1 MQGEIPVCEIKIED
15 IGTEIDYWKHSVI
28 CYVLGAHPS
37 FAVLNGFIQRL
48 WEKWGIN
55 KVAML
60 QNGIV
65 IVKFETATGKDDVV
79 QGGIYHFDNKPF
91 IVKAWSPEMEFTRDE
106 LHSVPIWVKLPG
118 LDFKYWSPI
127 SLSKIGSLIEKPLMV
142 DSHTEKKQGLN
153 FARLLIEVDIDTDL
167 PERVMFKNERGN
179 LVEQKVQY
187 GWRPIICKFCKKYGH
202 NIKECRKNKPPG
214 EEKD

>member
-1 MQGEIPVCEIKIED
+1 
-15 IGTEIDYWKHSVI
+15 
-28 CYVLGAHPS
+28 VLGAHPS

-65 IVKFETATGKDDVV
+65 IVKFEITTGKDDVV

-167 PERVMFKNERGN
+167 PGRVMFKNERGN
-179 LVEQKVQY
+179 LVE
-187 GWRPIICKFCKKYGH
+187 
-202 NIKECRKNKPPG
+202 
-214 EEKD
+214 